1 MSTLA
6 LIGCMASV
14 PLADPMAFPSVYW
27 TDGDT
32 GADLECFYS
41 TIGTTYTEI
50 TPSLPAMGIGDNAYN
65 GSGTWVACPPSSA
78 TANEIYVSS
87 NPLVGWA
94 TYSLSFQPSGVCWD
108 GTRFLIAG
116 SGGNVAYAVNP
127 AGSWTSWTSG
137 VSTALNC
144 IEFGNG
150 KYAIGG
156 TTNVLRVATSL
167 GGSFTSRLA
176 AGTGTSVNC
185 IKYNSASSGR
195 WLACGTA
202 GQVMYTTDANMAGTN
217 WTRYAVNSVQWNYIA
232 CDDTNWCII
241 GNSRAGYSSN
251 PTVAGNWTNNGPWAT
266 ANGWCV
272 KYSAAL
278 GLWIALGVNF
288 IRTTTGVPSTSSTW
302 TNRMPGGTSG
312 AQNARK
318 GLIVTS

>member
-6 LIGCMASV
+6 LIGCMASISQ
-14 PLADPMAFPSVYW
+14 ADPIAFPSVYW

-41 TIGTTYTEI
+41 TNGTTYTEI

-137 VSTALNC
+137 VSTDLNC
-144 IEFGNG
+144 IEYGNG

-167 GGSFTSRLA
+167 GGTFTSRI
-176 AGTGTSVNC
+176 TSGSATAITC
-185 IKYNSASSGR
+185 IRYNSASSGK
-195 WLACGTA
+195 WSACGA
-202 GQVMYTTDANMAGTN
+202 GGHFHYSTDANAAGTN
-217 WTRYAVNSVQWNYIA
+217 WSRGTANTIQWNYID
-232 CDDTNWCII
+232 CDGTNWCMV
-241 GNSRAGYSSN
+241 GASGRRGYSIN
-251 PTVAGNWTNNGPWAT
+251 PNPSGGGWTDSSPFGGTQNM
-266 ANGWCV
+266 WCV
-272 KYSAAL
+272 KYSADL
-278 GLWIALGVNF
+278 GLWVALGVNSL
-288 IRTTTGVPSTSSTW
+288 RTATVISGSWTS
-302 TNRMPGGTSG
+302 RMPGGTSG